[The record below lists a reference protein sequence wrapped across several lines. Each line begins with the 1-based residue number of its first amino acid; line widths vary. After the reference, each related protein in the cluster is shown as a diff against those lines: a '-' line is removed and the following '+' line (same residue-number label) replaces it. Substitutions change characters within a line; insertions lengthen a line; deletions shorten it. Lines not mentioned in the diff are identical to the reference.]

1 MRNRPLPVDDG
12 AKAFARS
19 LFSSVLIMIFLGWT
33 APLSAQD
40 NPNVAGG
47 ASADQLAQQLANPIA
62 NLISVPLQSNFD
74 FRSGPEEDGFRYT
87 LNVQPVIP
95 VDLDEEWLL
104 ITRAILPL
112 IYQNEEAST
121 LTDDSEFGL
130 GDTVLSLFL
139 SPKGDSKIT
148 WGVGPV
154 LYLPTATEDVLGA
167 DQWGLGPTGVVVVVD
182 GPWTYG
188 SLVNHIWSIGDTDD
202 YDSFFVD
209 RPDINATFIQP
220 FLSYGLGKGWSV
232 GANLEATYDWE
243 GDQWTV
249 PAFLNASKVFSI
261 GGQKMSLQAGPRYY
275 IEAPDDG
282 PEWGFRVNL
291 TFIFPR

>member
-1 MRNRPLPVDDG
+1 MQTNTFPAGDRVN
-12 AKAFARS
+12 AFFRALLTGVAVLVLLAWAVTS
-19 LFSSVLIMIFLGWT
+19 L
-33 APLSAQD
+33 AQD
-40 NPNVAGG
+40 STGGAGG
-47 ASADQLAQQLANPIA
+47 ASADELAQQLANPIA

-74 FRSGPEEDGFRYT
+74 FGSGPDEDGFRYT

-95 VDLDEEWLL
+95 VDLNEDLLL
-104 ITRAILPL
+104 ITRAIVPV
-112 IYQNEEAST
+112 IYQNDEASA

-139 SPKGDSKIT
+139 SPKSDSKIT

-154 LYLPTATEDVLGA
+154 VYLPTATEDALGA
-167 DQWGLGPTGVVVVVD
+167 DQWGLGPTGVVVVVN

-188 SLVNHIWSIGDTDD
+188 GLVNHIWSIGHTDD
-202 YDSFFVD
+202 YDSFFVN
-209 RPDINATFIQP
+209 RPDINATFMQP
-220 FLSYGLGKGWSV
+220 FLSYGLGQGWSL

-261 GGQKMSLQAGPRYY
+261 GTQKMSLQAGPRYY
-275 IEAPDDG
+275 IEAPDNG